1 VKNNI
6 KTTDFSLTPAI
17 SDYLDKKII
26 HLDKF
31 VSPEHKE
38 EVMCYIELG
47 KATNHHKTGDIFKAE
62 FTIHIG
68 GKVFRATA
76 EKDDLYSAIDT
87 VNDEMA
93 EELRTFNSKETSL
106 IKRSG
111 AKFKSFLRKF
121 YENGGQD

>member
-1 VKNNI
+1 MKNNI

-38 EVMCYIELG
+38 KLMCYIELG
-47 KATNHHKTGDIFKAE
+47 KPTNHHKTGDIFKAE

-68 GKVFRATA
+68 GKVFRATS
-76 EKDDLYSAIDT
+76 ETDDLYSAIDT